1 MKTII
6 KIGLAVLMI
15 GLFSK
20 LFFKGHPDQKA
31 DISELV
37 RGGSLIVDV
46 RTANEFAG
54 GHIENAVNIPY
65 DLVSRDIG
73 SYAPDKDRVLVLYC
87 RSGARASV
95 AKRSLLKLGYSHVV
109 NARTLRAMRAA
120 LEQ

>member
-6 KIGLAVLMI
+6 KIGLAVLMM

-20 LFFKGHPDQKA
+20 LFLKGHPDQEG
-31 DISELV
+31 DLSELV
-37 RGGSLIVDV
+37 RGGALIVDV
-46 RTANEFAG
+46 RTANEFAA

-73 SYAPDKDRVLVLYC
+73 SYAQDKNRVLVLYC

-95 AKRSLLKLGYSHVV
+95 AKKSLLKLGYSHVV
-109 NARTLRAMRAA
+109 NARTLRAMRMA
-120 LEQ
+120 LGQ